1 MGTGLRVVE
10 DAGEILDAGEDYF
23 VVMLFD
29 VIEPTVAMSKKI
41 RVRRQH
47 GNEVLLVV
55 KEDSAHVSNQ
65 LRVFDFER
73 TADDRRESRGAG
85 GKRG

>member
-1 MGTGLRVVE
+1 
-10 DAGEILDAGEDYF
+10 
-23 VVMLFD
+23 
-29 VIEPTVAMSKKI
+29 MSEMI

-47 GNEVLLVV
+47 GNEVLLAV